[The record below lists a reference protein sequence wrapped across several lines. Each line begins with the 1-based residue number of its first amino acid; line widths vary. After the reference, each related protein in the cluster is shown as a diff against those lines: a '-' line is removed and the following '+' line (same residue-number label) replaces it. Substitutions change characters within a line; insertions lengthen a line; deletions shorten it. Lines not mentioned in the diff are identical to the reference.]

1 MTIETLKQDLVRV
14 LDEHNV
20 EYTSF
25 TITESKKRRHGQI
38 QFEEVLEGDKQDRL
52 RMTTEPA

>member
-1 MTIETLKQDLVRV
+1 
-14 LDEHNV
+14 V

-38 QFEEVLEGDKQDRL
+38 QFEETLDGDKQERL
-52 RMTTEPA
+52 KMSTEKA